1 MSIEQIKESVRKLL
15 QEQLGLGE
23 VADTARLQSDMGAD
37 SLDVIEI
44 VMAIEDEF
52 FIEIEDQDAEKLAN
66 ATVPEIAQALAM
78 HPKVANL

>member
-1 MSIEQIKESVRKLL
+1 MSIEQIKDSVRKLL

-44 VMAIEDEF
+44 LIAIEDEF
-52 FIEIEDQDAEKLAN
+52 GIEMEDQDAEKLAN

>member
-1 MSIEQIKESVRKLL
+1 MSIEQIKESVRKIL
-15 QEQLGLGE
+15 QEQLSLGE

-44 VMAIEDEF
+44 AMAIEDEF